1 MNLYDE
7 LGLPTYCTADEIKQK
22 YRTLA
27 QTHHPDKGG
36 DEEKFKRIKT
46 AYEILSDPTRR
57 AEYDLTG
64 KYDQDVTVKSE
75 SYSRLSNMVAQYTQQ
90 INPEIDDLILKMKV
104 DIYQAQETNRREI
117 DLCERSIEKFK
128 IVSRKIK
135 IKHEGENVLKT
146 FADALQKQKEENLIF
161 LKRTTLILNLMLDIL
176 EDYQYGELTLLL
188 DNWSE

>member
-7 LGLPTYCTADEIKQK
+7 LELPTHCTTDEIKQK

-64 KYDQDVTVKSE
+64 KYDQDVPIKSE
-75 SYSRLSNMVAQYTQQ
+75 AYSRLSNMVSHYTQQ

-104 DIYQAQETNRREI
+104 DIYQAQETNRKEI
-117 DLCERSIEKFK
+117 DLCLRAIEKFK
-128 IVSRKIK
+128 IVSRKLK
-135 IKHEGENVLKT
+135 LKHEGENILKT
-146 FADALQKQKEENLIF
+146 FVDALQKQKEDNLIF
-161 LKRTTLILNLMLDIL
+161 LKRTTLIFDLMLNIL
-176 EDYQYGELTLLL
+176 EEYQYGDLTLLL
-188 DNWSE
+188 ENQ